1 MRKEEGGQG
10 ELIED
15 GENQRSL
22 LLNEPF
28 QLQECRPSPRGGL
41 QSGDGTGLTC
51 SGTGLRLAPG
61 SVGPRSPQIL
71 SDSLPPKPHPPAL
84 SHSERYDGSPGGA
97 LSSQRRGCSL

>member
-28 QLQECRPSPRGGL
+28 DPGVQALSKRGA
-41 QSGDGTGLTC
+41 SGSGMEQAWTC

-61 SVGPRSPQIL
+61 SGDLVA
-71 SDSLPPKPHPPAL
+71 PK
-84 SHSERYDGSPGGA
+84 S
-97 LSSQRRGCSL
+97 

>member
-1 MRKEEGGQG
+1 MRKEEGKG

-28 QLQECRPSPRGGL
+28 QLQKRRASPRGGL

-51 SGTGLRLAPG
+51 SGTGLRLDPG
-61 SVGPRSPQIL
+61 SVGPHSPQIW

-84 SHSERYDGSPGGA
+84 PYSDR
-97 LSSQRRGCSL
+97 